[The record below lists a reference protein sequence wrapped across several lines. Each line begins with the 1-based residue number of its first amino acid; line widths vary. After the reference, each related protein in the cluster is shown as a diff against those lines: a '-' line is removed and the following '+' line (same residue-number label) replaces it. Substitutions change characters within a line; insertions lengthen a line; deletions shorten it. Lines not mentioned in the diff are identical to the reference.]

1 MGTSLG
7 VTVGIAVTFS
17 FLRPYN
23 QSVYAP
29 KLKHADEKHAPPPI
43 GKKIWSWIP
52 PLWNT
57 GEAELVH
64 HVGMD
69 ATVFL
74 RFVRMC
80 IFIFASISVFCIA
93 ILIPVY
99 LNNADKQALANRDWI
114 EVITPLAVWGESAY
128 WAQVAVAYLITFTVM
143 GFLWWNYRKVMLLRR
158 NYFQS
163 EDYQNSLHARTLMVS
178 GDEVEDPSKLEK
190 LTIF

>member
-1 MGTSLG
+1 MATSLG

-29 KLKHADEKHAPPPI
+29 KSKHADEKHAPPPI

-57 GEAELVH
+57 GEDELVH

-69 ATVFL
+69 ATIFL

-80 IFIFASISVFCIA
+80 LYMFSTISIFGLA
-93 ILIPVY
+93 ILIPTY
-99 LNNADKQALANRDWI
+99 LTNADSAAIADRAWI
-114 EVITPLAVWGESAY
+114 DLITPIAVWGNAY
-128 WAQVAVAYLITFTVM
+128 WAQVAVAYMITFTVM
-143 GFLWWNYRKVMLLRR
+143 GFLWWNYRKVLMLRR
-158 NYFQS
+158 KYFES
-163 EDYQNSLHARTLMVS
+163 EEYLNSLHARTLMVS
-178 GDEVEDPSKLEK
+178 GAGARIIV
-190 LTIF
+190 